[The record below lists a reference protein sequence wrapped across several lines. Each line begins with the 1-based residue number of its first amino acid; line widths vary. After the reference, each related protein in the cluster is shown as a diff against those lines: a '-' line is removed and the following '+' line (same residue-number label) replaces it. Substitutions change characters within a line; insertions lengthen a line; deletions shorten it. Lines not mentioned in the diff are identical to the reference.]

1 MTEQEIIK
9 IIRCGETSTVQFKQ
23 RFTSAKQIA
32 EEFVAFA
39 NSKGGSLIFGVEDK
53 TGNIL
58 GLSYDEIQNISREL
72 GNIANDQVRPTIFLQ
87 TETAEVEGK
96 MLLVADIQEGI
107 NKPYKDLQGNIY
119 VKQGADK
126 RRLMEN
132 TEILRLFHE
141 SRSFAPDE
149 SPVFMT
155 NINDVDSR
163 LFASYIKKVY
173 ECEVEDFGMSYEQ
186 LLNNLRI
193 MDGQGHLTLAGLLFF
208 GKQPQKYCPSFM
220 IKAVAFYGNDLGG
233 TEYRDSKDIE
243 GTIPEMFEQGMSF
256 LKANLHQVQAG
267 RPFNSIGKLEVSQ
280 IALEEILQNALVHR
294 EYIKTAPI
302 RLLIFDDRIE
312 IVSPGALADGLTI
325 EDIKLGNTF
334 QRNQLIAGF
343 CAKTMMYRGLGSG
356 LLRAYKDGAKLQF
369 INSASGKQFTTVI
382 VRDTTQKSAQLEGNF
397 AQLDDKTAQ
406 LEGKSAQLSNKSA
419 QLEGKSAQLSN
430 ISAQLE
436 DNSAQ
441 LEILTDLQKQILQY
455 LQAHPTA
462 SRMDL
467 STEIKG
473 TTIDKVKHSLTRL
486 QELGI
491 LQRVGSKRYGHWEV
505 KNN

>member
-9 IIRCGETSTVQFKQ
+9 IIRCGENSTVQFKQ

-39 NSKGGSLIFGVEDK
+39 NSKGGRLIFGVEDK

-96 MLLVADIQEGI
+96 MLLIADIQEGI

-126 RRLMEN
+126 RRLIEN

-149 SPVFMT
+149 SPVLMT
-155 NINDVDSR
+155 TINDVDSR
-163 LFASYIKKVY
+163 LFASYIRKVY
-173 ECEVEDFGMSYEQ
+173 ECEVEDFGMPFEQ

-267 RPFNSIGKLEVSQ
+267 QPFNSIGKLEVSQ

-312 IVSPGALADGLTI
+312 IVSPGALADGLTT

-334 QRNQLIAGF
+334 QRNQLISAF

-369 INSASGKQFTTVI
+369 INSDSGKQFTTV
-382 VRDTTQKSAQLEGNF
+382 VYRDTAQLNTKSAQLEGNF
-397 AQLDDKTAQ
+397 AQLNSK
-406 LEGKSAQLSNKSA
+406 
-419 QLEGKSAQLSN
+419 
-430 ISAQLE
+430 SAQLE

-441 LEILTDLQKQILQY
+441 LNSKSAQLKDNSAQMGLLTE
-455 LQAHPTA
+455 LQAQIIQHLQVHPTA
-462 SRMDL
+462 SRIDL
-467 STEIKG
+467 ATTIKG
-473 TTIDKVKHSLTRL
+473 ATIDKVKHSLTRL
-486 QELGI
+486 QELGL

-505 KNN
+505 KID